1 MKKIHIIAILAIV
14 IGIGTLV
21 MASGDMSTYSNFAE
35 AEQYPGQ
42 KVKIVGNLSKDK
54 PMDYNPE
61 DNPNYFSFYMTDDQG
76 VERKVILNKAKPT
89 DFERSEQ
96 IVLTGKVRDNQFVAS
111 DMLLKCPSKYK
122 DQEIQ
127 MRKQQS

>member
-14 IGIGTLV
+14 IGVGTLI

-35 AEQYPGQ
+35 AEKYPGQ
-42 KVKIVGNLSKDK
+42 QVKIVGTLSKEK

-61 DNPNYFSFYMTDDQG
+61 TNPNYFSFYMKDDQG

-96 IVLTGKVRDNQFVAS
+96 IVLTGKVRDEQFVAS

-127 MRKQQS
+127 MRKKQS